1 MAVGAA
7 AISTFAAGWLFTAS
21 CALPKC
27 IRIIEARTGI
37 EAEFFRLMALPGG
50 EVAFRGTPSETRP
63 ALGELLKKQPGNAE
77 LYSLRALE
85 DEQQLDFT
93 AAEGDW
99 KSFAEKSEDKVAG
112 QLSLADFYHR
122 RLRPLDE
129 IKVLSAAAGAPPDA
143 SEKLTPAS
151 EQRSWRA
158 VERSFGGVRPPG
170 LTPAGFVAP
179 YP

>member
-1 MAVGAA
+1 M
-7 AISTFAAGWLFTAS
+7 
-21 CALPKC
+21 
-27 IRIIEARTGI
+27 
-37 EAEFFRLMALPGG
+37 
-50 EVAFRGTPSETRP
+50 
-63 ALGELLKKQPGNAE
+63 
-77 LYSLRALE
+77 E

-143 SEKLTPAS
+143 SENLTPAS
-151 EQRSWRA
+151 RQRSWRA
-158 VERSFGGVRPPG
+158 VVRIFRAIPAQGV
-170 LTPAGFVAP
+170 AAVGFLEP
-179 YP
+179 YPRWSARHPQKASRYPPFV

>member
-1 MAVGAA
+1 MALGAA
-7 AISTFAAGWLFTAS
+7 AFATFAAGWLVTAS
-21 CALPKC
+21 GALPKW
-27 IRIIEARTGI
+27 IRNIEARTGI
-37 EAEFFRLMALPGG
+37 EAAFFRLMALPGG
-50 EVAFRGTPSETRP
+50 EVAFRRPPSETRP

-129 IKVLSAAAGAPPDA
+129 IKVLSAAAGAAPDA
-143 SEKLTPAS
+143 SEKPTPAF
-151 EQRSWRA
+151 QPRSLPA
-158 VERSFGGVRPPG
+158 VRPVFRLIPPPG
-170 LTPAGFVAP
+170 LT
-179 YP
+179 

>member
-1 MAVGAA
+1 M
-7 AISTFAAGWLFTAS
+7 
-21 CALPKC
+21 
-27 IRIIEARTGI
+27 
-37 EAEFFRLMALPGG
+37 
-50 EVAFRGTPSETRP
+50 
-63 ALGELLKKQPGNAE
+63 
-77 LYSLRALE
+77 E

-129 IKVLSAAAGAPPDA
+129 IKVLSAAAGAAPDA

-151 EQRSWRA
+151 EHRSWRA
-158 VERSFGGVRPPG
+158 VERVFRVIPAQGVAGEGFRAQCRRWIV
-170 LTPAGFVAP
+170 PAP
-179 YP
+179 